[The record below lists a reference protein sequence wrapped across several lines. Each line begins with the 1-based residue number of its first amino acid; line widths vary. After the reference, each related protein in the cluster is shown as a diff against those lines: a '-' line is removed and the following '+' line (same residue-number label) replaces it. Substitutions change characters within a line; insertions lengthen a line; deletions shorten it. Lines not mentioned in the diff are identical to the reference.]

1 MSVAR
6 GVHKE
11 GHHASIPNHYCPP
24 PRPIGRAR
32 PQVPRQFWLTLPVES
47 RERILGALSRVVAQ
61 QLEAPPVIQEATNER
76 N

>member
-6 GVHKE
+6 GINKE
-11 GHHASIPNHYCPP
+11 DHHASIRNHRCAP

-32 PQVPRQFWLTLPVES
+32 SRVPRQFWLTLTIES
-47 RERILGALSRVVAQ
+47 RERILGTLSRIVAQ
-61 QLEAPPVIQEATNER
+61 QLALPPVVQEASHER